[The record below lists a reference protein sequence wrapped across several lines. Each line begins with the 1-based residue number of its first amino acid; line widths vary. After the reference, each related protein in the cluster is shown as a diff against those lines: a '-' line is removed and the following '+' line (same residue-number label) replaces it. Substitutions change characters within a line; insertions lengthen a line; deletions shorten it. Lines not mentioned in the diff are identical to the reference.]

1 MVPMTAFVLLCS
13 APLFWDAFFP
23 GAGWPEPLEAAY
35 GYVEPFRSLNG
46 YGLFRVMTK
55 SRPEIIVEGSQD
67 TVTWQP
73 YEFKY
78 KVGDVQRAPPI
89 VAPHQ
94 PRLDWQMWFAA
105 LGEVNREPWFINF
118 LARLLQGSR
127 PVLQLLERNPFGD
140 SPPRYVRAR
149 LFQYHFTDFREK
161 KETHAWWKR
170 GDEEVY
176 CPALS
181 LRSDQRNSASES
193 TNR

>member
-1 MVPMTAFVLLCS
+1 MIPMTAFVLICS
-13 APLFWDAFFP
+13 VPLLWDAFFP
-23 GAGWPEPLEAAY
+23 DAGWPEPLETVY

-55 SRPEIIVEGSQD
+55 TRPEIIVEGSRD
-67 TVTWQP
+67 GVAWQP
-73 YEFKY
+73 YEFEY

-105 LGEVNREPWFINF
+105 LGEVNREPWFVNF
-118 LARLLQGSR
+118 LARLLTGSR
-127 PVLQLLERNPFGD
+127 PVLRLLKVNPFGD
-140 SPPRYVRAR
+140 SPPRYIRAR

-161 KETHAWWKR
+161 KETGAWWRR

-176 CPALS
+176 CPALN
-181 LRSDQRNSASES
+181 LKTTE
-193 TNR
+193 